1 MYKTLLQKFHY
12 DYSPCDGCSGCS
24 SYKKKK
30 KAHSAYLSLL
40 FFNWMADVSSKKKSD
55 SRLINKYDYLK
66 FFRNYFT

>member
-1 MYKTLLQKFHY
+1 MTTHLVMV
-12 DYSPCDGCSGCS
+12 SVVVRPT
-24 SYKKKK
+24 KKKK

>member
-12 DYSPCDGCSGCS
+12 DYSPCDGFSGCS